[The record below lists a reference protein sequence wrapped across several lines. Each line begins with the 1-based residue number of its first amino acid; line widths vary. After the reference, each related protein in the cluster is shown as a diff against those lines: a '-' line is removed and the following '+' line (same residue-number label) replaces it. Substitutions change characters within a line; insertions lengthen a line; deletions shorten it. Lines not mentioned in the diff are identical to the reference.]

1 MDFLKRTFGSK
12 RSDEG
17 VQQADAK
24 PLRIGG
30 TKPVALT
37 PEPDDAELAVQ
48 ALLEIITRKEEGGA
62 RPKDA
67 CYRRDARTRK
77 AVIKRE
83 QSDACI
89 GYAEREQTRCETS
102 TRRSAEGRKS
112 EERTAEYYR
121 MLADRMRRA
130 HDQATMRTMRFL
142 AWCEQELPK
151 HDLPLEGK
159 DSLQQMEVELYK
171 RIDTV
176 ERAGGELKRRWQHCL
191 AEVIVRQ
198 MTARNAAVGEE

>member
-48 ALLEIITRKEEGGA
+48 ALLEIITRKEEGGT
-62 RPKDA
+62 
-67 CYRRDARTRK
+67 RTL
-77 AVIKRE
+77 ATGGA
-83 QSDACI
+83 Q
-89 GYAEREQTRCETS
+89 ER
-102 TRRSAEGRKS
+102 GRKN
-112 EERTAEYYR
+112 EDRTAEYYR

>member
-48 ALLEIITRKEEGGA
+48 ALLEIMTGDDFRGTRNEERGA
-62 RPKDA
+62 RPEG
-67 CYRRDARTRK
+67 RK
-77 AVIKRE
+77 N
-83 QSDACI
+83 
-89 GYAEREQTRCETS
+89 
-102 TRRSAEGRKS
+102 EGRKS
-112 EERTAEYYR
+112 DERTAEYYR

-130 HDQATMRTMRFL
+130 HDQATMRAMRFL

-198 MTARNAAVGEE
+198 MTARNAAVGDE

>member
-48 ALLEIITRKEEGGA
+48 ALLEIMTRDDFRGTRNEERGTRTLATGG
-62 RPKDA
+62 
-67 CYRRDARTRK
+67 T
-77 AVIKRE
+77 
-83 QSDACI
+83 Q
-89 GYAEREQTRCETS
+89 ER
-102 TRRSAEGRKS
+102 GRKN

-130 HDQATMRTMRFL
+130 HDQATMRAMRFL

-159 DSLQQMEVELYK
+159 GSLQQMEVELYK

>member
-24 PLRIGG
+24 PLRIDG

-48 ALLEIITRKEEGGA
+48 ALLEIMTRKEALGRRTLATEGTQERGA
-62 RPKDA
+62 RPEDA
-67 CYRRDARTRK
+67 CYRRDARTR
-77 AVIKRE
+77 
-83 QSDACI
+83 DA
-89 GYAEREQTRCETS
+89 RTRI
-102 TRRSAEGRKS
+102 

-130 HDQATMRTMRFL
+130 HDQATMRAMRFL

-159 DSLQQMEVELYK
+159 GSLQQMEVELYK
-171 RIDTV
+171 RIDTI

>member
-37 PEPDDAELAVQ
+37 PGPDDAELAVQ
-48 ALLEIITRKEEGGA
+48 ALLEIITRKEALGRRTLATEGTQERGA
-62 RPKDA
+62 RP
-67 CYRRDARTRK
+67 RDARTR
-77 AVIKRE
+77 
-83 QSDACI
+83 SD
-89 GYAEREQTRCETS
+89 
-102 TRRSAEGRKS
+102 
-112 EERTAEYYR
+112 ERTAEYYR

-130 HDQATMRTMRFL
+130 HDQATMRAMRFL